1 MSEKNDILVQVD
13 HLKKYFPVKGV
24 HGPGVQAVE
33 DVSLFIR
40 RGETL
45 GLVGESG
52 CGKTTLGRTILQLYT
67 PTSGRIEYGGET
79 IFEGQDPWPAGENGE
94 KQHVKVPKCRQ
105 VNMLPLPP
113 QDADH
118 LSGPLRLSGPPHDS
132 GRDHRRGSG
141 HP

>member
-45 GLVGESG
+45 GLSM
-52 CGKTTLGRTILQLYT
+52 IL
-67 PTSGRIEYGGET
+67 SHMVFDIS
-79 IFEGQDPWPAGENGE
+79 F
-94 KQHVKVPKCRQ
+94 
-105 VNMLPLPP
+105 
-113 QDADH
+113 
-118 LSGPLRLSGPPHDS
+118 SF
-132 GRDHRRGSG
+132 RDM
-141 HP
+141 

>member
-67 PTSGRIEYGGET
+67 
-79 IFEGQDPWPAGENGE
+79 
-94 KQHVKVPKCRQ
+94 
-105 VNMLPLPP
+105 
-113 QDADH
+113 H
-118 LSGPLRLSGPPHDS
+118 LRPH
-132 GRDHRRGSG
+132 RVRRRNHFRGTGSLARR
-141 HP
+141 